1 MMQVLLKLAGWNL
14 VQDFMGWGRAARLER
29 YGLLAEF
36 DSASAVYRACEK
48 VRDAGYRD
56 WDSYTP
62 FPVHGLDRAMGLPSS
77 RIPWIALCTGLTGAA
92 IGFGLQTWV
101 HAVTYP
107 LVISGKP
114 YFAWPTYIPITFE
127 LGVLLTALGA
137 LFGMLA
143 INQLPRLHHPLFS
156 SERFERVTDDKFFI
170 AIEATDPSYDEE
182 ATAALLREAG
192 ASHVESVQR

>member
-1 MMQVLLKLAGWNL
+1 MIDVLLKLAGWNL
-14 VQDFMGWGRAARLER
+14 VQDFLGWGKASQLKN

-36 DSASAVYRACEK
+36 ETPAAVYHACEK
-48 VRDAGYRD
+48 VRDAGYRN
-56 WDSYTP
+56 WDSHTP
-62 FPVHGLDRAMGLPSS
+62 FPVHGLEKAMGIPSS
-77 RIPWIALCTGLTGAA
+77 RVPWVALATGLTGAA
-92 IGFGLQTWV
+92 IGFTLQTWV

-143 INQLPRLHHPLFS
+143 INQLPRLHHPLFG
-156 SERFERVTDDKFFI
+156 SERFERVTDDRFFI
-170 AIEATDPSYDEE
+170 AIEAIDPNYDEE

-192 ASHVESVQR
+192 AVHVETVER